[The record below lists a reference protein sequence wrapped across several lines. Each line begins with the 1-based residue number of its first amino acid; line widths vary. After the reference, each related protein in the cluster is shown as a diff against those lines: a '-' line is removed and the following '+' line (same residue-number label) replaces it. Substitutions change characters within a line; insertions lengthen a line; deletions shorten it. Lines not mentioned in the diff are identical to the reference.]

1 MIEDHFMLGSDSK
14 PPLRPPKVNPR
25 DYQLEAIDAARQ
37 EYRAG
42 RRSTA
47 IILPTGSGKTIV
59 FGLII
64 HRLIEKGGRGLVL
77 AHRNELISQA
87 VQKLELCGVDAQV
100 EKAAQ
105 YARTLYDPDAVVATV
120 QTMQGE
126 RLDTWPTDYFTLLVT
141 DEAHHSKAT
150 SYGNVYRRFCRHALH
165 LGVTATIDRA
175 DKEEV
180 IGDVYESIAYE
191 LDFWTAVNRGILA
204 KPLFL
209 QISTDPVIDLR
220 NIRKTAGDYNIEE
233 LSARIGPMI
242 EVLANAIK
250 QNVEDRKTLVFTC
263 DVASAMGMATA
274 LDSLGCRS
282 EWTHGED
289 KDRKEKLKRFDS
301 GYTQFLSN
309 CNLLTEGFDGKH
321 VGAIALCRPTQS
333 RPLYA
338 QMIGRGT
345 RPDTEDCLIVDFE
358 YLTEQH
364 ELVRPSEL
372 FDATT
377 MDPEVQSLMEEFVD
391 REKGR
396 MLDMMVIKQKAEEVH
411 KERQILRIQARER
424 EVRYTRRKMFYPDAV
439 MDNLGIPRRGPVC
452 TDPAKR
458 ATDKQLNFLERFGVA
473 DPDGTMSKR
482 RASQVLDA
490 IKARMNRPPTDP
502 CSATVKQI
510 GWLIN
515 LGVDPDFARRMS
527 RVDATAFLETKWGK
541 KSWSPR
547 GAR

>member
-1 MIEDHFMLGSDSK
+1 MIEGNFMLGNDSK
-14 PPLRPPKVNPR
+14 PPLRPPEVDPR
-25 DYQLEAIDAARQ
+25 DYQIEAIDAARN
-37 EYRAG
+37 EFRSG

-47 IILPTGSGKTIV
+47 IILPTGAGKTIV

-64 HRLIEKGGRGLVL
+64 HRLIQRGGRGLVI

-87 VQKLELCGVDAQV
+87 VQKLELCGVTASV
-100 EKAAQ
+100 EKASQ
-105 YARTLYDPDAVVATV
+105 YARMLYEPDAVVATV

-126 RLDTWPTDYFTLLVT
+126 RLESWPEDYFTLLVT
-141 DEAHHSKAT
+141 DEAHHSKAAT
-150 SYGNVYRRFCRHALH
+150 YGNVYGRFCRRALH

-191 LDFWTAVNRGILA
+191 LDFWAAVNRGILA

-209 QISTDPVIDLR
+209 QLSTDPVIDLR
-220 NIRKTAGDYNIEE
+220 DVRKTAGDYNIEE
-233 LSARIGPMI
+233 LSARLQPMI
-242 EVLANAIK
+242 ETLASSIK
-250 QNVEDRKTLVFTC
+250 QNVNDRKTLIFTC

-274 LDSLGCRS
+274 LSSIGCRS

-289 KDRKEKLKRFDS
+289 KDRKEKLQRFDA

-321 VGAIALCRPTQS
+321 VGAVALCRPTQS

-364 ELVRPSEL
+364 ELVRPFEL

-377 MDPEVQSLMEEFVD
+377 MDPEIQSIMEEFLDSRKGDTLDLMDVKKQAD
-391 REKGR
+391 R
-396 MLDMMVIKQKAEEVH
+396 VH

-424 EVRYTRRKMFYPDAV
+424 EVKYTRRKMFYPDAV

-452 TDPAKR
+452 VDPAKR
-458 ATDKQLNFLERFGVA
+458 ATDKQLNFLERFGVE

-490 IKARMNRPPTDP
+490 IKARMNRSPTEP
-502 CSATVKQI
+502 ASATVKQI

-541 KSWSPR
+541 RSWTPR
-547 GAR
+547 RAR

>member
-1 MIEDHFMLGSDSK
+1 MLSSDSK
-14 PPLRPPKVNPR
+14 PELRPPLVDPR
-25 DYQLEAIDAARQ
+25 DYQAEAIAAARS
-37 EYRAG
+37 EFKAG

-47 IILPTGSGKTIV
+47 IILPTGAGKTIV

-64 HRLIEKGGRGLVL
+64 RRLIERGGRGLVL

-87 VQKLELCGVDAQV
+87 VQKMDLCGVTASV
-100 EKAAQ
+100 EKASQ
-105 YARTLYDPDAVVATV
+105 YARTLYEPDAVVATV

-126 RLDTWPTDYFTLLVT
+126 RLESWPADYFTLLVT
-141 DEAHHSKAT
+141 DEAHHSKAAT
-150 SYGNVYRRFCRHALH
+150 YGNVYRRFCRRALH

-209 QISTDPVIDLR
+209 QLSTDPVIDLR
-220 NIRKTAGDYNIEE
+220 DVRKTAGDFNVEE

-242 EVLANAIK
+242 EILANAIK

-274 LDSLGCRS
+274 LDSLGARS

-289 KDRKEKLKRFDS
+289 PDRKAKLARFDR
-301 GYTQFLSN
+301 GLTQFLCN

-345 RPDTEDCLIVDFE
+345 RPDTENCLIVDFE

-364 ELVRPSEL
+364 SLVRPFEL
-372 FDATT
+372 FDSTGT
-377 MDPEVQSLMEEFVD
+377 DPEVQAIMEDLVD
-391 REKGR
+391 RNKGCT
-396 MLDMMVIKQKAEEVH
+396 LDMMDIKEKAEEVH

-452 TDPAKR
+452 IDPAKR
-458 ATDKQLNFLERFGVA
+458 ATDKQLSFLERFGVE
-473 DPDGTMSKR
+473 DPEGTMSKR

-490 IKARMNRPPTDP
+490 IKSRMDRRPTDP
-502 CSATVKQI
+502 GSATVKQI

-515 LGVDPDFARRMS
+515 LGVDPDFARKMS

-541 KSWSPR
+541 KAWTPK